1 MSAADI
7 TDTSQVDAVF
17 ANQQRNADNAR
28 RRAMVWTAGKSILIG
43 GLGIGA
49 LLFGASFLVQPKII
63 KVPELIEVPTVYET
77 TRLIEVP
84 KIVEV
89 PKIIAGGKLID
100 PPKPTPAPAAPAT
113 VSDAP
118 APTRTWNE
126 LIDKQYVGIITSVT
140 DDQICFDHSTTN
152 CTAPALVDENG
163 HARLDP
169 EGNIISDRTKSNMP
183 MAKWINYSV
192 YKAVDPGD
200 PIHLSHFWVANN
212 GTLIQFHAGPRGAP
226 VADSVTLQSDDG
238 GASLHLDLG
247 LGASTYS
254 FLLDTGATDPTVTE
268 QVAAQL
274 VADGHGVYG
283 REETVTI
290 ADGTSHIEPT
300 LEVDAVTVGA
310 HRVSNVHA
318 LVVPNSA
325 PMLLGM
331 GVLNRIGRFTVDAQ
345 NRQLIFEGFAS

>member
-28 RRAMVWTAGKSILIG
+28 RRAISGQPVSHPNRW
-43 GLGIGA
+43 LGIGA

-140 DDQICFDHSTTN
+140 DDQICFDHSTIN

-169 EGNIISDRTKSNMP
+169 EGNVISDRTKSNMP
-183 MAKWINYSV
+183 MARWINYSV
-192 YKAVDPGD
+192 YKAVDPSD
-200 PIHLSHFWVANN
+200 PIHLSHFWVA
-212 GTLIQFHAGPRGAP
+212 
-226 VADSVTLQSDDG
+226 
-238 GASLHLDLG
+238 
-247 LGASTYS
+247 
-254 FLLDTGATDPTVTE
+254 
-268 QVAAQL
+268 
-274 VADGHGVYG
+274 
-283 REETVTI
+283 ET
-290 ADGTSHIEPT
+290 A
-300 LEVDAVTVGA
+300 
-310 HRVSNVHA
+310 R
-318 LVVPNSA
+318 
-325 PMLLGM
+325 
-331 GVLNRIGRFTVDAQ
+331 
-345 NRQLIFEGFAS
+345 